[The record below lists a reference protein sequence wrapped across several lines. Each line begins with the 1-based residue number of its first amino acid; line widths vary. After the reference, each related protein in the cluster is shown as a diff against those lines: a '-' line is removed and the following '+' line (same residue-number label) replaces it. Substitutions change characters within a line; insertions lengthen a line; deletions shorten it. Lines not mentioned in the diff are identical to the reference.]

1 MTYKLEDARRN
12 LVKKIILFI
21 YFFIKKIKKKDT
33 KWNLSMN
40 LLQMIMNKN
49 KANRDIFDLF

>member
-21 YFFIKKIKKKDT
+21 YFFIKQIKKKDT